1 MNYDTITASAFTATA
16 RATDAYN
23 AAQDWI
29 ANEAPV
35 IEQRIRRTALRAAV
49 NLLPLIILAI
59 DFLRDQLD
67 RVPEYQIK
75 VRLYSVRARLFVAHK
90 VAAVVQSP
98 VAATALKV
106 WTNRSAV
113 TRKALD
119 AVFCLD

>member
-1 MNYDTITASAFTATA
+1 MNYDTIIDSAFTATA
-16 RATDAYN
+16 RATDAHT
-23 AAQDWI
+23 AVQDWI

-35 IEQRIRRTALRAAV
+35 VEQRIRRTALRAAIT
-49 NLLPLIILAI
+49 LLQVTLIAI
-59 DFLRDQLD
+59 NWLSDQLGQ
-67 RVPEYQIK
+67 VPEHQIK
-75 VRLYSVRARLFVAHK
+75 VRLYSVRARLFVARK

-98 VAATALKV
+98 VAATAIAL

>member
-1 MNYDTITASAFTATA
+1 MNYDTITASAFTAIA
-16 RATDAYN
+16 RITDAYN

-35 IEQRIRRTALRAAV
+35 VEQRIRRTALRAAV

-75 VRLYSVRARLFVAHK
+75 VRLYSVRARLFVARK